1 MDQIRLH
8 PPSWRL
14 QLKPYQNNNNNN
26 NNNNNVFINLFDYL
40 SSYEKFIEF
49 VRLYTT
55 NVFQQLD
62 IIFYSLVKYTH
73 AWSGLLSEKIYGY
86 KG

>member
-14 QLKPYQNNNNNN
+14 QLKPYQI
-26 NNNNNVFINLFDYL
+26 NNNNVFINLFDYL